1 MVLFNDA
8 QKSFCTCTSHW
19 YKMILII
26 FNFTKLRWR
35 LVFKSE
41 LKIIIIFLTS
51 FLLPFIAY
59 WITQKAIKIVF
70 DHEDNLKVSPY
81 DITFVKEAMMKYFK
95 VLIKNKMN
103 DAKLSYLILRT
114 QLVNIFLI
122 KVLKMC
128 VPFMFLSLLIK
139 NLFNGDLSLN
149 A

>member
-1 MVLFNDA
+1 M
-8 QKSFCTCTSHW
+8 
-19 YKMILII
+19 
-26 FNFTKLRWR
+26 
-35 LVFKSE
+35 
-41 LKIIIIFLTS
+41 
-51 FLLPFIAY
+51 LPFIAY

-103 DAKLSYLILRT
+103 DAKLSYLLFRT

-139 NLFNGDLSLN
+139 NLFNRDLSLN